1 MAEEFYSLV
10 TDYGAEKQ
18 LRCIT
23 DGLPFEVTHIALG
36 DGNGRYYEPSTSQT
50 KLVNEVWR
58 GNVEKCEWTDN
69 RFYCVTT
76 VPAEVGGFDVREAGV
91 FDEENNL
98 LVITKFPETTKQAPE
113 SGTVKQLTI
122 RIELEMSNTQ
132 LAELVINPNLNV
144 VTMDVLDNVTKETDE
159 KFESLDEKY
168 QKLDEKGVA
177 GGYAPVGEDGLIP
190 NVFIPEP
197 ETKSILTPFCLNS
210 CRLDTKGNPNLL
222 SSETV
227 KIWQYTSSSLGVFY
241 TAQEVTLAKDVVVYK
256 DTELSE
262 ELATIVAVDTSG
274 LTISF
279 GTIETLSEYED
290 EPLHYS
296 ATNYGDF
303 YVKESLVL
311 GAECFSDADCT
322 QLMGVVT
329 FLNLTRI
336 SIGEVETYTFDG
348 NQTTHIYITANA
360 PFTYTTAAS
369 KTHHVEKDLVLDV
382 IDLCPDDST
391 TKNFNLFV
399 NHESDGYCLVA
410 LSNNIFTQML
420 EPAEYQANDI
430 WFKILEPLAS
440 YIYLLNIWQETNLV
454 PVGVFTLEG
463 GEK

>member
-10 TDYGAEKQ
+10 TDFGSEKQ

-23 DGLPFEVTHIALG
+23 DGLPFEVTQIALG
-36 DGNGRYYEPSTSQT
+36 DGNGKYYEPTTSQT

-58 GNVEKCEWTDN
+58 GNVEKCEWVDN

-76 VPAEVGGFDVREAGV
+76 VPADIGGFDVREAGV
-91 FDEENNL
+91 FDPENNL
-98 LVITKFPETTKQAPE
+98 LVISKFPETTKQAPE

-122 RIELEMSNTQ
+122 RIELEMSNKE

-144 VTMDVLDNVTKETDE
+144 VTMDVLDNLANETNE
-159 KFESLDEKY
+159 KIDALDDKY

-190 NVFIPEP
+190 NAFIPEP

-227 KIWQYTSSSLGVFY
+227 KIWKYTSSSLGVFY
-241 TAQEVTLAKDVVVYK
+241 TSQDVTLAKDVVVYK

-262 ELATIVAVDTSG
+262 ELATIVAVNTTA
-274 LTISF
+274 LTVSF

-303 YVKESLVL
+303 YVAESLVL
-311 GAECFSDADCT
+311 GAECFSDAECT
-322 QLMGVVT
+322 QSIGVVT

-348 NQTTHIYITANA
+348 NQTTHIYITAHA
-360 PFTYTTAAS
+360 PFTYTTATS
-369 KTHHVEKDLVLDV
+369 KTHHVENDLVLDV
-382 IDLCPDDST
+382 IDLCPEDST

-410 LSNNIFTQML
+410 LSNTIFTQML
-420 EPAEYQANDI
+420 EPTEYTANDI

-454 PVGVFTLEG
+454 PVGVFSLEG